1 MLLFTGGGIDM
12 ISVAQLLKEMPDG
25 YEQACFDEKA
35 IQRKRGITEP
45 GDLMM
50 LCLFHLLNGCSLVEI
65 SEIARLTKLGAVS
78 DVAFMKRFEN
88 CNNWFKWILST
99 LVTDG
104 AIQYQ
109 KPEWLKS
116 YRVLAVDASDVT
128 EKGRSGRL
136 YHLHFALDIFK
147 MESTQYNLTTQKTG
161 ETLKNFAIEHNDLF
175 VADRAYGS
183 LGGIEHCT
191 KSGGSFVLRLRKSCF
206 KMYDYI
212 GEAVELLE
220 HLRSLSGN
228 TVLDLTVD
236 VISEKK
242 QRIPVRIIA
251 MRKTEEDIAAA
262 LEKLRQKESK
272 RQMVFSEGVKEF
284 HEYIILASNLP
295 DRITGT
301 QILDLYRFRWQV
313 EIHFK
318 RLKSILD
325 FGELP
330 KRRTESVMAWLNGK
344 IIIALLIEKII
355 GRGDFSPAGECS
367 TEFMA

>member
-1 MLLFTGGGIDM
+1 M

-25 YEQACFDEKA
+25 YEQACFDERA

-65 SEIARLTKLGAVS
+65 SEIARLTKLGTVS

-88 CNNWFKWILST
+88 CNNWFKWILSK

-104 AIQYQ
+104 AIQYR
-109 KPEWLKS
+109 KPDWLEN
-116 YRVLAVDASDVT
+116 YRVIAVDASDVT

-147 MESTQYNLTTQKTG
+147 MESVQYSLTTQKTG
-161 ETLKNFAIEHNDLF
+161 ETLKNFTVARNDLF

-183 LGGIEHCT
+183 LGGIEYCT
-191 KSGGSFVLRLRKSCF
+191 KSEGSFVLRLKKSCF
-206 KMYDYI
+206 KMYDDA
-212 GEAVELLE
+212 GNVVDLLE
-220 HLRSLSGN
+220 HLRLLGGSA
-228 TVLDLTVD
+228 VLDLTVYV
-236 VISEKK
+236 VIEQN
-242 QRIPVRIIA
+242 QRIPIRICA
-251 MRKTEEDIAAA
+251 TRKTEEDIAAA
-262 LEKLRQKESK
+262 KSKLQRKESR
-272 RQMVFSEGVKEF
+272 RQMVVSEEAKEF
-284 HEYIILASNLP
+284 HEYIVLTSNLP
-295 DRITGT
+295 DGITGA
-301 QILDLYRFRWQV
+301 QILDLYRLRWQV

-344 IIIALLIEKII
+344 IIIALLIEKVI

-367 TEFMA
+367 AQLMA